1 MRQARNIVVRFV
13 AVWFIEGV
21 SLLLANYLVP
31 GIVVVDTP
39 ETLHLVIAMSVALV
53 LAMVNALARPLLLL
67 VTLPLNVL
75 TFGLTTLFVNALTLG
90 ITAWLLPTFQI
101 RDAGSALLGALA
113 LSATNTALS
122 SLTSIDDDY
131 SFFDGMAQWLSRRM
145 SLPGAVEPGRGIVI
159 LEIDGLS
166 YERMRRAIDTGAMP
180 TARQMLCDGTHR
192 LSHFDCGLPSQ
203 TSSAQAGILYGDNYD
218 IPAFRWYEKSSGR
231 MVVSNRFSDAAA
243 LNARYAS
250 GRGLLRGGSSITNL
264 MSGDAAKS
272 LLTLSALR
280 ETDEET
286 RRRRNEDLYLFWLNP
301 YIFTRSALL
310 TAWDLVVEL
319 FEAARQRVLNTQPR
333 INRFRKGYPI
343 LRAVTNVFLRELGT
357 YMVMLD
363 IIRGAPAIYT
373 TYVGYD
379 EVAHHA
385 GPDSPD
391 ALHTLRGLDRSI
403 GRVRD
408 VIERKA
414 GRPYDLFILSDHGQ
428 SAGATFRQRYGATL
442 AQLIESLVNARTSA
456 RISARISAPAGSD
469 TGQYFVAALA
479 AELRNANLQ
488 RPDKRR
494 RDQVRNAALNRTG
507 RALARQVSASPDTA
521 QAEPAT
527 ATRPP
532 VVVCAGG
539 NMAHAYFNFKR
550 DKASLSEL
558 QAGYPGLVDALVS
571 HPGIGFVV
579 ALDDDGAP
587 IAFGK
592 SGAHNLATGVVTG
605 NDPLIPYGDPDL
617 RAEQLLRLA
626 EFPSAGDLII
636 NSTLYADGQVA
647 AFEELVGSHGG
658 LGGQQTD
665 AFILH
670 PADMRVPPISNA
682 AELFALLNKRR
693 GLPGEPLKPGLPK
706 AEEDQSWTRT
716 ALAIGLRDWR
726 RWGTRAVNALLL
738 DWRVYRDVAEA
749 PYATG
754 PALALGVAASLIA
767 GATVALLQAQPNI
780 PDVNAGAAIAASLA
794 GWVISVLTAQ
804 AACRALGA
812 PMRFTPLMRALA
824 FASTPLLLTPVMLI
838 PRVGLVLGAGVLALR
853 VLAHWI
859 ALSQVIPYR
868 GRWSWLIPVPVMLL
882 SAVITV
888 VALLALSLSIE
899 ALIVTLDTLLRA
911 AQPAGP

>member
-1 MRQARNIVVRFV
+1 MRQARNVIVRLF

-39 ETLHLVIAMSVALV
+39 ETPHLAIAMSVALA
-53 LAMVNALARPLLLL
+53 LALVNALARPILLL

-75 TFGLTTLFVNALTLG
+75 TFGLTTLFINALALG
-90 ITAWLLPTFQI
+90 ITAWALPTFQI
-101 RDAGSALLGALA
+101 KDAGSAVLGALA
-113 LSATNTALS
+113 LSATNTLLS

-131 SFFDGMAQWLSRRM
+131 SFFDGMVQWLSRRLN
-145 SLPGAVEPGRGIVI
+145 LPSAVDSGRGIVV

-166 YERMRRAIDTGAMP
+166 YQRMMRAIDTGLMP
-180 TARQMLCDGTHR
+180 SIRQMLRDGTHR
-192 LSHFDCGLPSQ
+192 LSRFDCGLPSQ
-203 TSSAQAGILYGDNYD
+203 TSSAQAGIMYGDNYD
-218 IPAFRWYEKSSGR
+218 IPAFRWYEKSTGR
-231 MVVSNRFSDAAA
+231 MMVSNRFSDAAA

-250 GRGLLRGGSSITNL
+250 GQGLLRGGSSINNL

-280 ETDEET
+280 EADEET

-310 TAWDLVVEL
+310 TVWDLFVEM
-319 FEAARQRVLNTQPR
+319 FEAARQRALNTQPR
-333 INRFRKGYPI
+333 INRFRKAYPI
-343 LRAVTNVFLRELGT
+343 LRALSNVFLRELGT
-357 YMVMLD
+357 YMVILD
-363 IIRGAPAIYT
+363 IIRGVPAIYT

-391 ALHTLRGLDRSI
+391 ALHTLRALDRSI

-408 VIERKA
+408 VMQRKA

-428 SAGATFRQRYGATL
+428 SAGATFHQRYGITL
-442 AQLIESLVNARTSA
+442 AQLIEQLVQAQT
-456 RISARISAPAGSD
+456 SAPAGSD

-494 RDQVRNAALNRTG
+494 RDKVRNAALGRTG
-507 RALARQVSASPDTA
+507 RALERQVSASPDS
-521 QAEPAT
+521 AEPEAPAT
-527 ATRPP
+527 TRPP

-539 NMAHAYFNFKR
+539 NMAHAYFNLRLGKVG
-550 DKASLSEL
+550 LSEL
-558 QAGYPGLVDALVS
+558 HAAYPGLVDALVS

-587 IAFGK
+587 IALGK
-592 SGAHNLATGVVTG
+592 SGAHNLASGAVTG
-605 NDPLIPYGDPDL
+605 DDPLIPYGDPDL
-617 RAEQLLRLA
+617 RAEQLLRVA

-636 NSTLYADGQVA
+636 NSAIYPDGQVA

-670 PADMRVPPISNA
+670 PADMDVPPTSNA
-682 AELFALLNKRR
+682 TDIFALLDGRR
-693 GLPGEPLKPGLPK
+693 GLPGEPLKPALPK
-706 AEEDQSWTRT
+706 AEEDQSWSRPV
-716 ALAIGLRDWR
+716 LMNGLRNWR
-726 RWGTRAVNALLL
+726 LWMQRALSALLL
-738 DWRVYRDVAEA
+738 DWRVYRDVAGD

-754 PALALGVAASLIA
+754 PALALAVTSSLIA
-767 GATVALLQAQPNI
+767 GATVALLQAQPHI
-780 PDVNAGAAIAASLA
+780 PDVNVITSIASSLV
-794 GWVISVLTAQ
+794 GWIISVATAQ
-804 AACRALGA
+804 AACRALGLPA
-812 PMRFTPLMRALA
+812 RFTPLMRALA
-824 FASTPLLLTPVMLI
+824 FASTPLLLTPLLLI
-838 PRVGLVLGAGVLALR
+838 PQVGPILGIGVLGMRILT
-853 VLAHWI
+853 HWM
-859 ALSQVIPYR
+859 ALSQVIPR
-868 GRWSWLIPVPVMLL
+868 RSRWSWLMALAIMAL
-882 SAVITV
+882 SALIGAG
-888 VALLALSLSIE
+888 ALVALSLSID
-899 ALIVTLDTLLRA
+899 ALTITISTLTGA
-911 AQPAGP
+911 TQPAGP